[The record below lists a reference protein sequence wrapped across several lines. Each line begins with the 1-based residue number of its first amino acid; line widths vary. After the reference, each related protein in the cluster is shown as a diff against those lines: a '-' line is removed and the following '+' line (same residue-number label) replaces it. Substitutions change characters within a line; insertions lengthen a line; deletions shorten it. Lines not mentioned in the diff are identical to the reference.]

1 MSIIDDIREAERKA
15 DRIRKEAK
23 EKGKEIVKEAK
34 TVAENNKK
42 KRLTDYQNACDKKL
56 KEAEEKQEVYL
67 KTRLKAAARAYTSTT
82 AAVAF
87 VIMIEMFSGLLQVL
101 IIASGFF
108 AFHGLN

>member
-67 KTRLKAAARAYTSTT
+67 KTRLKAAAENDEKFISNNEKHLPN
-82 AAVAF
+82 AVQYILEK
-87 VIMIEMFSGLLQVL
+87 VKSI
-101 IIASGFF
+101 
-108 AFHGLN
+108 